1 MRPHFGWPLSTKQHQ
16 THRHD
21 LHRRLFFDFSFPLPH
36 PAEPDRIPHPF
47 RIDSFPAHP
56 PSAIA
61 LSRGSLRPDVVPMS
75 KPHRQS
81 EIGAPAAP
89 VTTPNLSDTPPSAR
103 QDHGRPEH
111 RDHAPALTEPY
122 LGHAAASTPV
132 SGSDSASS
140 QAAGSPAS
148 TTLKAA
154 AMAPA
159 STHAASDITKEQ
171 ANPPR
176 SDLDAS
182 FFSRST
188 PDLPPPSSL
197 TSSSSS
203 SSTHTTHTSPQRPQG
218 TSLLS
223 QALATARG
231 IPSPAKLTSPTKEN
245 ARNDRHQQPTSPQ
258 REAASIDS
266 RTNPPSRSRGDFDR
280 AAVGNTGRTE
290 HGENLTQRLAAM
302 ASSTAVTTMTSALP
316 GREVASGPASF
327 NREPL
332 GILRD
337 AMRPSAERDTPRDQV
352 RSSANSLEIDRR
364 DSEGFESPQQYFT
377 YAMGDPSTVTPA
389 NGDYFTLDDVPPE
402 VRAEDLDIADSIAQQ
417 RQRKA
422 DQRGTSAFEATE
434 KDWPVGNG
442 DGANEDDRAEKSL
455 DAMVGSDSN
464 TRSRKSSYSLR
475 FFKEGMPHEDKQ
487 KRKDHKHRERRLSTT
502 TEESLDTESVDS
514 RPSDIESVSE
524 PQIIEDTTDTVTP
537 KMEPVASP
545 RQEPTSGS
553 PNAEASTPRPSHMTQ
568 SDVELFRLDE
578 DAPASLDELIISSP
592 LKAGPALD
600 NRAEGKATMPRS
612 PDEADGSGDSHDSA
626 DADADDSGE
635 EKISSAVFL
644 PHQEAPESRS
654 AVCELEPSSIQGPSL
669 GQSKSQP
676 WLTKSNEHD
685 LPADYAEHAE
695 QKTPKQIRPLQ
706 SLDDLKSRADDKPY
720 SIPDKPTKVQ
730 LEVQKASDGSNT
742 SISVTKAVEEKPSDG
757 QEDPS
762 KEPLEAIELIPYKH
776 QVGGHTTIWRFSRRA
791 VCKQL
796 NNRENEFYET
806 IERYH
811 RDLLPFLPRYIGVL
825 NVTFKKEARRRSTS
839 KKDEQAAA
847 ERKKIQDVLAAENQ
861 QSAASTKSANGS
873 AAQPPARIISESLAN
888 VPQPIPTVTFD
899 DNKHI
904 LPRNLLQPLP
914 PIDHTRRPSVAGSK
928 FASTSRIPQSQPAF
942 DINPNSWG
950 YTTVN
955 KRLRNEVFNDAF
967 LKQPVEVQK
976 HRRPHQKS
984 VPRPTMQRLLRPSN
998 SDPNLTAPE
1007 PMIKV
1012 QPMTPIHPALPLL
1025 QKQSQS
1031 DLGPEIRSSLQVDE
1045 KRNDEVKDV
1054 TGTSAP
1060 EPEIL
1065 NGNAMAGK
1073 KKRRFSAGGLRRR
1086 PQDVRDDRGGLMYYE
1101 EADDAAFKSDAT
1113 EKRSPALEPL
1123 ETIHSATASTV
1134 PSEVPSP
1141 TVEFKKIPRPINPK
1155 EAKTRRDRVEYFLLL
1170 EDLTA
1175 GLKRPCMMDL
1185 KMGTRQYGVEASAQ
1199 KQRSQREKCLTTT
1212 SAELGF
1218 RICGLQ
1224 VWNCKTQSYDFQDKY
1239 FGRRLKAG
1247 PELQFAL
1254 QKFLYNGVDLHSVL
1268 RHIPVILQKLAH
1280 LEQIAQG
1287 LRGYRFYAA
1296 SLLMFYDGDNSDEG
1310 TNGYDTVYDSTTDF
1324 ATDTEDVS
1332 RRKKRNPREI
1342 DFKMADFAKSVT
1354 PFDDLEG
1361 KSCPPHHPNKPD
1373 GGFLKGLRSLRK
1385 YFLAIQRDVR
1395 AELGLDPLGRAAAR
1409 MEEFEMEQEE
1419 DDGMISL

>member
-1 MRPHFGWPLSTKQHQ
+1 MSNPHH
-16 THRHD
+16 
-21 LHRRLFFDFSFPLPH
+21 
-36 PAEPDRIPHPF
+36 
-47 RIDSFPAHP
+47 
-56 PSAIA
+56 
-61 LSRGSLRPDVVPMS
+61 
-75 KPHRQS
+75 QS

-89 VTTPNLSDTPPSAR
+89 VATPNLSDTPPSAR
-103 QDHGRPEH
+103 QDNGQPDLE
-111 RDHAPALTEPY
+111 DHAPALTEPY
-122 LGHAAASTPV
+122 LGHAATSVPV
-132 SGSDSASS
+132 SGSGSGSS
-140 QAAGSPAS
+140 QAAGSVAS

-154 AMAPA
+154 AMAA
-159 STHAASDITKEQ
+159 GTTFTTDDITKEQ

-176 SDLDAS
+176 SDINAS
-182 FFSRST
+182 PFSRSI
-188 PDLPPPSSL
+188 PDLPPLSAS
-197 TSSSSS
+197 TSSTSSN
-203 SSTHTTHTSPQRPQG
+203 HAAQTSPQRPQG

-245 ARNDRHQQPTSPQ
+245 TRDDHSQQPTSPQ

-266 RTNPPSRSRGDFDR
+266 RSNAPSRSRGDFDH

-337 AMRPSAERDTPRDQV
+337 AILPSAERDTPRDQV
-352 RSSANSLEIDRR
+352 ERSSNSLEIDRR
-364 DSEGFESPQQYFT
+364 DSDGFESPQQYFT
-377 YAMGDPSTVTPA
+377 YAMGDPSSVTPA
-389 NGDYFTLDDVPPE
+389 NGDYFTMDDVPPE

-417 RQRKA
+417 RQRREE
-422 DQRGTSAFEATE
+422 QRGATTLEASE
-434 KDWPVGNG
+434 KAWPAGNG
-442 DGANEDDRAEKSL
+442 DDRDEDGCAETPVDSIVGAE
-455 DAMVGSDSN
+455 SN

-475 FFKEGMPHEDKQ
+475 FFKEGLPHEEKH

-502 TEESLDTESVDS
+502 TEESVDTESVDS
-514 RPSDIESVSE
+514 HPSDIDFISE
-524 PQIIEDTTDTVTP
+524 PQFIEDTTDTVTP

-545 RQEPTSGS
+545 TQAATSGS
-553 PNAEASTPRPSHMTQ
+553 PNADASTPRPSHMSQ

-578 DAPASLDELIISSP
+578 DAPISLDELIISSP

-600 NRAEGKATMPRS
+600 RRAESKATIPLS
-612 PDEADGSGDSHDSA
+612 PDETEGSGDSHDSA

-654 AVCELEPSSIQGPSL
+654 GAGTSEPSSIPASSL
-669 GQSKSQP
+669 VQSKSQP
-676 WLTKSNEHD
+676 WLAKADEPESRANYTEHV
-685 LPADYAEHAE
+685 E
-695 QKTPKQIRPLQ
+695 QKHPPMQIRPLQ
-706 SLDDLKSRADDKPY
+706 SLEDLRSRGDDKPY

-742 SISVTKAVEEKPSDG
+742 SISVTKAVEENATDG
-757 QEDPS
+757 QEDPT

-839 KKDEQAAA
+839 KKDDQAAA
-847 ERKKIQDVLAAENQ
+847 ERKKIQNALAAENQ
-861 QSAASTKSANGS
+861 QPAASVKGANGS
-873 AAQPPARIISESLAN
+873 AAQPATRIISESLAN
-888 VPQPIPTVTFD
+888 VPQPIPTVTFN

-904 LPRNLLQPLP
+904 LPRNLLQPLAL
-914 PIDHTRRPSVAGSK
+914 IDYGRRHSASGSK
-928 FASTSRIPQSQPAF
+928 FASTPRLPSQIQPAF

-976 HRRPHQKS
+976 HRRPHQRS
-984 VPRPTMQRLLRPSN
+984 VPRPTLQRLLRPSN
-998 SDPNLTAPE
+998 SDPNLTTPE
-1007 PMIKV
+1007 PKV
-1012 QPMTPIHPALPLL
+1012 KMQPLTPIHPALPLL

-1031 DLGPEIRSSLQVDE
+1031 DLGPEISSSLQVDE
-1045 KRNDEVKDV
+1045 KRDDEVKDV

-1065 NGNAMAGK
+1065 NANAMAGK

-1101 EADDAAFKSDAT
+1101 EADDAVFKSDAT
-1113 EKRSPALEPL
+1113 DKHGPVLEPL
-1123 ETIHSATASTV
+1123 DTIHSATASAV

-1141 TVEFKKIPRPINPK
+1141 TSEFKKIPRPINPK

-1185 KMGTRQYGVEASAQ
+1185 KMGTRQYGVEASAH

-1247 PELQFAL
+1247 GELQFAL

-1324 ATDTEDVS
+1324 ATDNEDVS
-1332 RRKKRNPREI
+1332 RRRKRNPREI

-1361 KSCPPHHPNKPD
+1361 KSCPPHHPNQPD